1 MLVKELLSK
10 LNRETE
16 QSIRNIYWE
25 IEVNDFQ
32 MGFQNGTLT
41 DYDMQNLDL
50 GRTIQHA
57 INQHVLNVEFEN
69 HMQDFRFEFLD
80 EDFQDMLISANE
92 FTS

>member
-16 QSIRNIYWE
+16 QSIRNSYWE
-25 IEVNDFQ
+25 IEINDVQ
-32 MGFQNGTLT
+32 MGFQNGMLT

-57 INQHVLNVEFEN
+57 INRHVLNVEFEN
-69 HMQDFRFEFLD
+69 HMQDFRFDFLD
-80 EDFQDMLISANE
+80 EDFQDMLINASQQ
-92 FTS
+92 